1 MRGSRDGL
9 SSALGEMLTGKKD
22 FEDML
27 TNFRSGCLGRRAGA
41 DLLRAVKAAGVVVA
55 LAIGWRAG

>member
-9 SSALGEMLTGKKD
+9 TMGLGELLAGKEDFENMLTD
-22 FEDML
+22 
-27 TNFRSGCLGRRAGA
+27 FRSDCLGRRAGA
-41 DLLRAVKAAGVVVA
+41 DLLPAVRAAGVVVA